1 MAAESLGKWVSLWGT
16 LLLAS
21 GCATLT
27 PLSGHGVALGQ
38 GARVSHAGTL
48 SSSAGNTYL
57 VASSAAASTDEDE
70 EARLRRR
77 RPGRASMG
85 TAVIAASPADMA
97 VLAVETGMLEVDAFE
112 KLLVLAGL
120 GDTDVLPP
128 RVNPFTPEEAD
139 RLLALLVET
148 PVTLGNFPPR
158 MAVGH
163 LLREVLEGGEVS
175 RAELLRRVA
184 RFQGV
189 AVLRPDGYLAW
200 VRNGRTQQRVA
211 EVAWKDGA
219 FRAHGFE
226 LGRFYGSQ
234 GGIFR
239 LLDAQFREL
248 NEGAY
253 AEVYDDADVVSRT
266 LDGAEDAFVEL
277 YHALGH
283 LFTYPTDSILAL
295 RHLPAGVAALIASS
309 PEYWE
314 RFRYMTAGEQMKA
327 VAKLST
333 TLLIAGGSANGVT
346 RTLTSAMG
354 GAEAMV
360 PILSLSAQGALA
372 IQRVAVPVGKM
383 ATVVGAGVGTIVV
396 LSQAAGSGGGPK
408 LKGSLTGRKTTPGP
422 HDKDPANI
430 KSIQRENES
439 AEILAENGY
448 HVEQNPAPKPNG
460 KEPDY
465 RINGE
470 YADCY
475 APNGRRVRNMWDYV
489 RESKVES
496 GQADRIV
503 MNLEDTPVPVAEV
516 REQFLKYP
524 IQGLKEVLGIKDGKV
539 SLIYP

>member
-1 MAAESLGKWVSLWGT
+1 MAAESPGTWVALLGT
-16 LLLAS
+16 MLLAS

-120 GDTDVLPP
+120 GDADVLPP
-128 RVNPFTPEEAD
+128 RVNPFTPEEAA

-175 RAELLRRVA
+175 RAELLRRVE
-184 RFQGV
+184 RFRGV

-200 VRNGRTQQRVA
+200 GRNGRTQQRVA
-211 EVAWKDGA
+211 EVEWKDGA

-283 LFTYPTDSILAL
+283 FFTYPTDSILAL

-333 TLLIAGGSANGVT
+333 TLLIAGGSASGVT

-360 PILSLSAQGALA
+360 PVLSLSAQGALA
-372 IQRVAVPVGKM
+372 IQRVAVPVGKV
-383 ATVVGAGVGTIVV
+383 ATAVGYGVGGVYV
-396 LSQAAGSGGGPK
+396 LSTAGGTQGGNGTAAPSSSQEGS
-408 LKGSLTGRKTTPGP
+408 
-422 HDKDPANI
+422 
-430 KSIQRENES
+430 
-439 AEILAENGY
+439 
-448 HVEQNPAPKPNG
+448 
-460 KEPDY
+460 
-465 RINGE
+465 
-470 YADCY
+470 
-475 APNGRRVRNMWDYV
+475 VRDYV
-489 RESKVES
+489 RMGDNGNGIVATIDGEGVVEMAIEAPKGS
-496 GQADRIV
+496 AIRGSELFRGMMEHFGGNVRAIRGNWRYGDNLGEVNKLVRQGVR
-503 MNLEDTPVPVAEV
+503 LEDAVKRTWTALRAAEYGFARAV
-516 REQFLKYP
+516 VTEVQGAPGAYKF
-524 IQGLKEVLGIKDGKV
+524 IQVLFEK
-539 SLIYP
+539 

>member
-1 MAAESLGKWVSLWGT
+1 MGAESLGRWMALLGT
-16 LLLAS
+16 VLLAS
-21 GCATLT
+21 GCATLA
-27 PLSGHGVALGQ
+27 PLSGYGAALGQ
-38 GARVSHAGTL
+38 GPRVPRADTL
-48 SSSAGNTYL
+48 SRSAGNTYL
-57 VASSAAASTDEDE
+57 MASSATASSDEDE

-77 RPGRASMG
+77 RPGRTSMG

-97 VLAVETGMLEVDAFE
+97 VLAVETGMLQVDAFE

-120 GDTDVLPP
+120 GDTDVLPS
-128 RVNPFTPEEAD
+128 RGTPFTPEAAT

-158 MAVGH
+158 MAMGH

-175 RAELLRRVA
+175 RNELLRRVE
-184 RFQGV
+184 RFNGV
-189 AVLRPDGYLAW
+189 AVLRPDGYMAW
-200 VRNGRTQQRVA
+200 VRNGRTQQKVA
-211 EVAWKDGA
+211 EVEWREGA
-219 FRAHGFE
+219 FHAHAFE
-226 LGRFYGSQ
+226 LGRFYGSR
-234 GGIFR
+234 GNVFR
-239 LLDAQFREL
+239 LLDGHFREL

-266 LDGAEDAFVEL
+266 LDGAEEAFVEL

-283 LFTYPTDSILAL
+283 FFTYPTDSILAL
-295 RHLPAGVAALIASS
+295 QHLPAGVAALIASS

-333 TLLIAGGSANGVT
+333 SLLIAGGSANGVT

-354 GAEAMV
+354 GAEAMLTV
-360 PILSLSAQGALA
+360 LALSAEDAMV

-383 ATVVGAGVGTIVV
+383 ATVMGTGAGVIAV
-396 LSQAAGSGGGPK
+396 LSLAEGNEDGSK
-408 LKGSLTGRKTTPGP
+408 LKGTLTGRKTIQEP
-422 HDKDPANI
+422 HDKDPVNI
-430 KSIQRENES
+430 KSIQRENET

-489 RESKVES
+489 KGSKVES

-503 MNLEDTPVPVAEV
+503 MNLEDTPVSVNEV
-516 REQFLKYP
+516 REQFVRYP
-524 IQGLKEVLGIKDGKV
+524 IQGLKEVVGIKGGKV
-539 SLIYP
+539 FLIYP

>member
-1 MAAESLGKWVSLWGT
+1 MAAESLGKWVAMLGT
-16 LLLAS
+16 MLLAS

-48 SSSAGNTYL
+48 SRSAGNTYL
-57 VASSAAASTDEDE
+57 EASSAAASTNEGE

-77 RPGRASMG
+77 RPGRASTG

-128 RVNPFTPEEAD
+128 RVNPFPPEEAA

-163 LLREVLEGGEVS
+163 LLREVLEGREVS

-211 EVAWKDGA
+211 EVEWKDGA

-277 YHALGH
+277 YLALGH
-283 LFTYPTDSILAL
+283 FFTYPTDSILAL

-327 VAKLST
+327 VARLST
-333 TLLIAGGSANGVT
+333 SLLIAGGSTNGVT

-360 PILSLSAQGALA
+360 PVLSLSAQGALA
-372 IQRVAVPVGKM
+372 IQRVAVPVGKVTTAVGHGVGGVYVLSTAAGAGGQGTIGGPVTGGG
-383 ATVVGAGVGTIVV
+383 ATGGNRGSLQVIPGGSYSPSELNSAQALADAGRNVVLRPPVGTRTAGGTSDLLVDGVRYDVYTPTTTNANRIISAIAKKNSQAEGIVLDLSQTSVTRAQLGNVLERVRGVGANNIRDVII
-396 LSQAAGSGGGPK
+396 LGG
-408 LKGSLTGRKTTPGP
+408 
-422 HDKDPANI
+422 N
-430 KSIQRENES
+430 
-439 AEILAENGY
+439 
-448 HVEQNPAPKPNG
+448 
-460 KEPDY
+460 
-465 RINGE
+465 
-470 YADCY
+470 
-475 APNGRRVRNMWDYV
+475 
-489 RESKVES
+489 
-496 GQADRIV
+496 
-503 MNLEDTPVPVAEV
+503 
-516 REQFLKYP
+516 
-524 IQGLKEVLGIKDGKV
+524 
-539 SLIYP
+539 

>member
-1 MAAESLGKWVSLWGT
+1 MAAESLGRWVALLGT
-16 LLLAS
+16 MLLAS

-38 GARVSHAGTL
+38 GARVSRTGTL

-120 GDTDVLPP
+120 GDADVLPP
-128 RVNPFTPEEAD
+128 RVNPFIPEEAA

-175 RAELLRRVA
+175 RTELLRRVE

-248 NEGAY
+248 NDGAY

-283 LFTYPTDSILAL
+283 FFTYPTDSILAL

-333 TLLIAGGSANGVT
+333 TLLIAGGSANGVM

-372 IQRVAVPVGKM
+372 IQRVAVPVGKV
-383 ATVVGAGVGTIVV
+383 ATAVGYGVGGVYV
-396 LSQAAGSGGGPK
+396 LSTAGGTQGGKGTAAPSSSQEGSVRDYVSMGDNGNGIVATIDSEGVVEMAIEAP
-408 LKGSLTGRKTTPGP
+408 KGSAIRGSELFHGMMEHFGGNVRAIRGNWRYG
-422 HDKDPANI
+422 DN
-430 KSIQRENES
+430 
-439 AEILAENGY
+439 L
-448 HVEQNPAPKPNG
+448 
-460 KEPDY
+460 
-465 RINGE
+465 GE
-470 YADCY
+470 V
-475 APNGRRVRNMWDYV
+475 NKLVRQGV
-489 RESKVES
+489 R
-496 GQADRIV
+496 
-503 MNLEDTPVPVAEV
+503 LEDAVKRTWTARRAAEYGFARAV
-516 REQFLKYP
+516 VTEVQGAPGAYKF
-524 IQGLKEVLGIKDGKV
+524 IQVLFEK
-539 SLIYP
+539 